1 MLTKGFLG
9 FNDTFKSAL
18 DCIFIYLFIFFFF
31 YFLFFFF
38 FLGGGGGGERGKKV
52 GYKPI
57 SQGVKR

>member
-31 YFLFFFF
+31 LFPIFFF
-38 FLGGGGGGERGKKV
+38 FLGGGGVVREE
-52 GYKPI
+52 
-57 SQGVKR
+57 KRLDINQ